1 MDKIGN
7 KKSIDIVTDVTI
19 TNALAIAFLLSSYR
33 SKVIN

>member
-19 TNALAIAFLLSSYR
+19 TNALAIAICSAPTGV
-33 SKVIN
+33 K